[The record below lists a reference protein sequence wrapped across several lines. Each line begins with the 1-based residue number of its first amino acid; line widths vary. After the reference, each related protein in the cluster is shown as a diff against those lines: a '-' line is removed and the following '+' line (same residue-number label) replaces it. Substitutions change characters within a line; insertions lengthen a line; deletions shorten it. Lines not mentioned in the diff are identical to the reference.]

1 MWRLVFHTERRDTGD
16 RATGHPGRLT
26 ELLHTM
32 MPLDRHTP
40 HRQPISSESRST
52 DPLMRQNMY
61 RGRPPRYLTTVVVGA
76 SSISAMVGGGTATEA
91 SLRGGKGRLKQE
103 PSEPCQGLLPRR
115 RVNRAAHSLMPPLRL
130 MNWSSGSAFGL
141 YTATYRIT
149 RDHLLRVLLSAL
161 AGSDEP
167 MHEARMR
174 KIGSTGQE
182 WLQYYSFET
191 VLASNFR
198 HRPILAST

>member
-1 MWRLVFHTERRDTGD
+1 MWRLVLRTEHQDTVDRD
-16 RATGHPGRLT
+16 TGHPGPLT
-26 ELLHTM
+26 ELLRTM
-32 MPLDRHTP
+32 EPLDRHMP
-40 HRQPISSESRST
+40 HRQPISSRSQST
-52 DPLMRQNMY
+52 HPLIRQNMY
-61 RGRPPRYLTTVVVGA
+61 RGRPPPYLTTVVVGA
-76 SSISAMVGGGTATEA
+76 SSISAMAGGDTATEA

-161 AGSDEP
+161 AGSAVRQMTD
-167 MHEARMR
+167 A
-174 KIGSTGQE
+174 K
-182 WLQYYSFET
+182 
-191 VLASNFR
+191 NC
-198 HRPILAST
+198 